1 LVEYCALFATGITH
15 DVKNSNTSKNGAATE
30 LLRLM
35 TLLFVET
42 YNRKTVKFFVTT
54 RCLMICK
61 NEIDCSVWLF
71 YAAPWQFF
79 AKFFVGRICE
89 LERQIELSD
98 VRFRGKADIA
108 QTSENV
114 RF

>member
-1 LVEYCALFATGITH
+1 
-15 DVKNSNTSKNGAATE
+15 
-30 LLRLM
+30 
-35 TLLFVET
+35 
-42 YNRKTVKFFVTT
+42 
-54 RCLMICK
+54 
-61 NEIDCSVWLF
+61 VWLF